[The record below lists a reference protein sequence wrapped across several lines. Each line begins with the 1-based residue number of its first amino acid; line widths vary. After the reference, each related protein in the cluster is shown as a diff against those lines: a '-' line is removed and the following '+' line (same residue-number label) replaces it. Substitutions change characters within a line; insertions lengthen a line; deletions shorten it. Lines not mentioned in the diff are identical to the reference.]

1 MVALTLAAPLVET
14 THWTADLMARASGI
28 SASAVRRIWKAHGL
42 QPHRYRQFKLSNDP
56 NFVDKLRDVVG
67 LYVDPPAHAIVLSLM
82 APRPCSLRSTSSTG
96 PSKEN
101 HALRLRML
109 RRQKPLDDFAHACFY
124 FCAQGTCL
132 APIHWTSG
140 ADRRRVA
147 RCGFMSSFG
156 SLYCRSLTWCLALLI
171 SRQSLMCG
179 GPRRSRVFSRNERGP
194 QNQRGRC
201 GYLMRP
207 ATQMPAIYP
216 ASTPDASSR
225 REARGPSGHAADQVR
240 VGDQPQHGKNA
251 RPRNSAHLAR
261 RPSGRSPGSSVGAT
275 TGVVPRMCF
284 SPGARSIRSFQ
295 HLLAAGPH
303 AV

>member
-1 MVALTLAAPLVET
+1 MCASHQRHLSLRPLSHCGAIASVT
-14 THWTADLMARASGI
+14 SATSPGADHDKPRHRVVRRSTARFSMARPRLGRCTDRCGRRAWHSDAEHGEQTKTNP
-28 SASAVRRIWKAHGL
+28 SAVTVRLDRVCSRTTRRLA
-42 QPHRYRQFKLSNDP
+42 
-56 NFVDKLRDVVG
+56 
-67 LYVDPPAHAIVLSLM
+67 
-82 APRPCSLRSTSSTG
+82 
-96 PSKEN
+96 N

-179 GPRRSRVFSRNERGP
+179 GPRRSRVFSRNERAM

-201 GYLMRP
+201 G
-207 ATQMPAIYP
+207 I
-216 ASTPDASSR
+216 
-225 REARGPSGHAADQVR
+225 
-240 VGDQPQHGKNA
+240 
-251 RPRNSAHLAR
+251 
-261 RPSGRSPGSSVGAT
+261 
-275 TGVVPRMCF
+275 
-284 SPGARSIRSFQ
+284 
-295 HLLAAGPH
+295 
-303 AV
+303 